1 MRVDFIIKEIN
12 MEGWLILGFV
22 LFLIGFKW
30 IVFVF
35 FAIPLKGYLIIRER
49 LEMRRRAS
57 VNDSNSPRG
66 NPLKVRRVSSRV
78 LEYISGY
85 LRYMD
90 FQIGLI
96 PSHHIRRFMY
106 KYFWGVDMQRDVVI
120 YYGAEIRSHYQ
131 LHIGKGT
138 IIGDR
143 AILDARAGGIYLGEN
158 VVLSSNVSMWTD
170 QHDYNDP
177 DFKLK
182 NGKRGPIR
190 IGDRAWI
197 GPNVI
202 ILHSVTIGE
211 GAVVAAGAVVTKD
224 VPPYTLVGG
233 VPAKVIG
240 ERNRRL
246 RYEFKG
252 NNYTPFY

>member
-1 MRVDFIIKEIN
+1 MVGAFI
-12 MEGWLILGFV
+12 GLI
-22 LFLIGFKW
+22 LFLIWFKW
-30 IVFVF
+30 VVFLIL
-35 FAIPLKGYLIIRER
+35 AIPLKFCLILRR
-49 LEMRRRAS
+49 KFEMRQS
-57 VNDSNSPRG
+57 VDVKDPEVQNAKPTKLRSLFHRI
-66 NPLKVRRVSSRV
+66 LQ
-78 LEYISGY
+78 YISGY

-96 PSHHIRRFMY
+96 PSHHIRKFMY
-106 KYFWGVDMQRDVVI
+106 KYFWGVDMQKDVVI

-143 AILDARAGGIYLGEN
+143 AILDARAGGIFIGEN
-158 VVLSSNVSMWTD
+158 VNLSSNVSMWTD

-177 DFKLK
+177 DFKLSA
-182 NGKRGPIR
+182 GKRGPIR

-211 GAVVAAGAVVTKD
+211 GAVVAAGAVVTKN

-233 VPAKVIG
+233 VPAKIIG
-240 ERNRRL
+240 ERNRCL